1 MKILTG
7 KFLTGKTFAATLIAG
22 LLVLAS
28 VENHA
33 DELDSYLDN
42 AMRIQVF
49 QELTNNVQ
57 RLYESNRLIV
67 PTLGDKDQNVQTK
80 RFGFPV
86 ANRVIGIPQPYR
98 FGVLN

>member
-7 KFLTGKTFAATLIAG
+7 KTFATALIAG

-33 DELDSYLDN
+33 DELDIYLDD
-42 AMRIQVF
+42 AMRTQVF
-49 QELTNNVQ
+49 EELKENMLRQ
-57 RLYESNRLIV
+57 YEGEVIV
-67 PTLGDKDQNVQTK
+67 PADSDKHENLRAK

-86 ANRVIGIPQPYR
+86 ANQGIAASDPHR